1 MDDCT
6 VVRAA
11 SLYLIKRDKDADIH
25 YLIIVGRQQWL
36 LPCLLKRSVLWPAE
50 SPMNKAL
57 HSLPDKR
64 RAVVQVRWPWMYAGL
79 CVGVESKG
87 NESPFFDFTDY
98 FQPQLF
104 DRFKTRFYCCKL
116 AASLQ
121 DA

>member
-1 MDDCT
+1 MLRIQYPALSPVRLQARQMDDCT

-25 YLIIVGRQQWL
+25 YLIIVGRQQWF

-64 RAVVQVRWPWMYAGL
+64 RAVVQVRWPGCMPGY
-79 CVGVESKG
+79 VSE
-87 NESPFFDFTDY
+87 
-98 FQPQLF
+98 
-104 DRFKTRFYCCKL
+104 
-116 AASLQ
+116 
-121 DA
+121 

>member
-1 MDDCT
+1 MLQILYPALSPVRLQARQMDDCT

-50 SPMNKAL
+50 NPMNKAL

-64 RAVVQVRWPWMYAGL
+64 RAVVQVRWPGCMPGYVSESRVKVMSRLFGFYGL
-79 CVGVESKG
+79 LPATIV
-87 NESPFFDFTDY
+87 
-98 FQPQLF
+98 
-104 DRFKTRFYCCKL
+104 
-116 AASLQ
+116 
-121 DA
+121 